1 MISLKVLELDWL
13 RLDQVLFIV
22 GFSSISEGNKAALP
36 ILKSLVDGETVL
48 YSSAYGS
55 D

>member
-13 RLDQVLFIV
+13 RLDQVLFKV
-22 GFSSISEGNKAALP
+22 VFSSISEGIKAALP